1 MNIVVNKL
9 KRRTSLNIFKTYNSL
24 LSVAVMYINNEFGLD
39 LKILCTVIY
48 KYKFDVLG
56 TY

>member
-1 MNIVVNKL
+1 MNIVVYKF

-39 LKILCTVIY
+39 LKILCNVIY